1 MTLINRALDVC
12 WSQLIREVE
21 RHERLKR
28 VVRRSCCDNS
38 LAVRVHRFGAGDRGH
53 QVRHDNGA
61 FEDSTNILNRRW

>member
-1 MTLINRALDVC
+1 MTFINRALDIC
-12 WSQLIREVE
+12 GGQLIGEVE

-53 QVRHDNGA
+53 QVGHDNGSP
-61 FEDSTNILNRRW
+61 EDSTNILNRRW